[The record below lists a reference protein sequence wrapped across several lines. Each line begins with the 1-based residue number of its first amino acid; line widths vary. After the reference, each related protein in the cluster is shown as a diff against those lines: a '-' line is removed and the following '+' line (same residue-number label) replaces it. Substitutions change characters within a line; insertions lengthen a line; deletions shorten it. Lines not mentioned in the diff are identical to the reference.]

1 MKLTTNN
8 QALDKALARAAK
20 ALRTCQG
27 TEERPQARRSARAR
41 SLSALRLVRAALD
54 REFPSIVVRGTV
66 TRLKTF
72 EGRVARLER
81 AGWKM
86 IIEGSIAAG
95 YFAAA
100 GVPIKQLTHRNPN
113 GGHQGAWF
121 APDWAHA
128 IGIADSAK
136 LRAAK
141 KSRKLRNVVRTVA
154 ALTE

>member
-8 QALDKALARAAK
+8 PALDKAMARVYK

-54 REFPSIVVRGTV
+54 REFPSIVVRAGV

-86 IIEGSIAAG
+86 IEGSIAAG
-95 YFAAA
+95 HFAAA
-100 GVPIKQLTHRNPN
+100 GVPIKQLIHRIPN

-128 IGIADSAK
+128 IGIADPAK